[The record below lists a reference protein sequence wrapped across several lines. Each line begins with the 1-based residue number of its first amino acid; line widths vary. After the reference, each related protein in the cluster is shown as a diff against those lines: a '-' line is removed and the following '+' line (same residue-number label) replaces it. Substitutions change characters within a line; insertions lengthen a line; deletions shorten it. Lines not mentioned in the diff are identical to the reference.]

1 MMFRYKDYFP
11 VRYKPPNNRAH
22 IIIAVP
28 TSTTGHS
35 QQGNPL
41 GTVFQVEI
49 FLNIY
54 CHRTIT
60 ENSNNFSYLSA
71 LMKSFQV
78 ESRLKPEQLNWIIKQ
93 HEFREQGD
101 KIKHLIPILAG
112 GSGIEKNRFLD
123 EIEILLKKYIEESSN
138 KDVREDFANMRV
150 KHSKEEEEL
159 LENLW
164 EIRFYCAMIL
174 HDMVSLVRELLVL
187 KEGISFF
194 LEGTI
199 EDLKTKLT
207 KRNNDLKQAEAVR
220 DTYLVERDNVCTAL
234 VTAMVDLKAEKAAH
248 NATKAERNIVI
259 DE

>member
-138 KDVREDFANMRV
+138 KDVREDFANMESR
-150 KHSKEEEEL
+150 K
-159 LENLW
+159 N
-164 EIRFYCAMIL
+164 FYYTTYPGPW
-174 HDMVSLVRELLVL
+174 
-187 KEGISFF
+187 K
-194 LEGTI
+194 GTI